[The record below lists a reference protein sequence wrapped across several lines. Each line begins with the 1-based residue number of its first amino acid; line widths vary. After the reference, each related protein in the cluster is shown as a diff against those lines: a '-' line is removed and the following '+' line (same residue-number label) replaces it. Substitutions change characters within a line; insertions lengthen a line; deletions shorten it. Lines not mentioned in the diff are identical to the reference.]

1 MTSLNLDVLIIGAG
15 LSGIDAAVRLQQ
27 LCPTKTWAI
36 VEGRERLGG
45 TWDLFRYPG
54 IRSDSDMYTL
64 AYPFK
69 PWTDPQAIAG
79 GQAILDYLDDTA
91 REYGVH
97 EKIHY
102 GQRVTS
108 ANWDSERAQ
117 WRVTAQTAD
126 GAVEHTARFVYL
138 GTGYYDYDRGHVV
151 DFPGQDD
158 FTGQIVHPQFWPE
171 GLEVAGRRVV
181 IIGSGATAV
190 TLLPALVADG
200 ATHVSMLQ
208 RTPTWYFIRPA
219 KDALAN
225 FLPLDRLPRLLWSTD
240 IAGHVTAEAACETG
254 LAIGTPVTCGT
265 IDAAA
270 EAVSVGVQ
278 SPGEMMMMYGST
290 IFMIQITE
298 RPVRDPRLWYAPW
311 LFPGLHAS
319 MAGLA
324 TSGTL
329 THWFRDQLARDADFA
344 ALTAEAEVSPKG
356 AKGLIC
362 LPYFSGE
369 RTPIHDPAAK
379 GAFFGL
385 DLTHSRGD
393 MFRAVLE
400 GIAAGTAHVVETYA
414 EAGAVARRV
423 LAVGGGTK
431 NAVWMQAT
439 SDMCGVP
446 QEVRDKTLGA
456 SYGNAFLA
464 AVAVGAASPEEI
476 TAWNPVA
483 RMVTPEEVPVYR
495 RQYPLWK
502 ALYAQ
507 SRDIAH
513 ALGES

>member
-208 RTPTWYFIRPA
+208 RTPTYLMSLPGQDVVANLARKVMSPKAVHRLIRA
-219 KDALAN
+219 KNIALTQSSYQIVR
-225 FLPLDRLPRLLWSTD
+225 RLPRL
-240 IAGHVTAEAACETG
+240 GRAALAANARRHLPKGYEVETH
-254 LAIGTPVTCGT
+254 LNPPYNPW
-265 IDAAA
+265 D
-270 EAVSVGVQ
+270 Q
-278 SPGEMMMMYGST
+278 
-290 IFMIQITE
+290 
-298 RPVRDPRLWYAPW
+298 RLCVVP
-311 LFPGLHAS
+311 
-319 MAGLA
+319 
-324 TSGTL
+324 
-329 THWFRDQLARDADFA
+329 DADLFE
-344 ALTAEAEVSPKG
+344 T
-356 AKGLIC
+356 
-362 LPYFSGE
+362 
-369 RTPIHDPAAK
+369 
-379 GAFFGL
+379 
-385 DLTHSRGD
+385 
-393 MFRAVLE
+393 
-400 GIAAGTAHVVETYA
+400 IAAGRA
-414 EAGAVARRV
+414 EIVTDHIERFDATGIV
-423 LAVGGGTK
+423 LASGRHLPADLIVTATGLRLAPVGKIDVRVDGRAVEVSTGFVYKGLMLSDVPNLAWCTGYT
-431 NAVWMQAT
+431 NASW
-439 SDMCGVP
+439 
-446 QEVRDKTLGA
+446 TLRA
-456 SYGNAFLA
+456 DLA
-464 AVAVGAASPEEI
+464 ARWFCALINHLDSGGWTSATPRYDEPDRIGRPAIDLTSGYIQRSADVLPRQGSTYPWSVKQNYFYDLAVMTRGRIDDGHLEF
-476 TAWNPVA
+476 A
-483 RMVTPEEVPVYR
+483 RAPKAVPVR
-495 RQYPLWK
+495 GR
-502 ALYAQ
+502 
-507 SRDIAH
+507 
-513 ALGES
+513 